1 LRLFPNCGIRNR
13 VYLEVLDYLDFRC
26 HTPTYFACEA
36 VMPNEN
42 ATRRSTRLNV
52 EVLENRE
59 VPTTFG
65 AGVRGMSIA
74 YGDIIPVQLDGGQ
87 AEYITGTGP
96 GRVAEVRVWDNV
108 GTLLNTITPFGD
120 YTGGVFVETGDVNGN
135 GQLDLLVSTA
145 GRTLGRVQVYE
156 FIEGGPQLLVDF
168 TPFGPTYS
176 GPVQI
181 AAGDVTGGLEE
192 EIIAAQGNAGGTVKV
207 FSFDPNVSTA
217 FEIRSFQPYGAAWT
231 RGVTV
236 ASDNIHND
244 FSYDEIITG
253 RGALF
258 PQVKIFNAQQP
269 TVTLMASYM
278 AFDISRP
285 ENLRGIDVT
294 AGSTDGIIISNV
306 LFRQGAEIYVS
317 LRGTRVIRAFRGD
330 TGAIITTI
338 RPAQLFPASFATSV
352 NFAVGFSSF
361 ATETT
366 ARGNLIV
373 VGADGPYNQIPIVFP
388 GAPLSPAGLN
398 GRFPAV

>member
-1 LRLFPNCGIRNR
+1 
-13 VYLEVLDYLDFRC
+13 V
-26 HTPTYFACEA
+26 
-36 VMPNEN
+36 
-42 ATRRSTRLNV
+42 
-52 EVLENRE
+52 
-59 VPTTFG
+59 
-65 AGVRGMSIA
+65 A
-74 YGDIIPVQLDGGQ
+74 YGDIIPVQIDGGQ

-108 GTLLNTITPFGD
+108 GQLLNTITPYGD
-120 YTGGVFVETGDVNGN
+120 YMGGVFVETGDVNGD

-145 GRTLGRVQVYE
+145 GKTLGRVQAYS
-156 FIEGGPQLLVDF
+156 FINGGPQLLVDF

-181 AAGDVTGGLEE
+181 AAGNVTGGIEE
-192 EIIAAQGNAGGTVKV
+192 EIIAAQGNGGGTVKV
-207 FSFDPNVSTA
+207 FAFDQNVSTA

-231 RGVTV
+231 HGVTV
-236 ASDNIHND
+236 ASDNIQND
-244 FSYDEIITG
+244 FSDDEIMTG
-253 RGALF
+253 RAALF
-258 PQVKIFNAQQP
+258 PQVKIFNAQAP
-269 TVTLMASYM
+269 TVTQMASYM

-294 AGSTDGIIISNV
+294 AGSTDGIIINNI

-317 LRGTRVIRAFRGD
+317 LRGARTVRAFRGD

-338 RPAQLFPASFATSV
+338 RFGNLLPPNFATSV
-352 NFAVGFSSF
+352 NFAVGFTSF
-361 ATETT
+361 ATEAT

-398 GRFPAV
+398 GSFPAV